1 MNSLINEFKEQA
13 KVPVYEED
21 MYNGAPNFA
30 GYETDLD
37 KFAKLIIR
45 EAAEVAL
52 REEHDSYECILKH
65 FGIVNEEL
73 PDRFPVPFYNEK
85 EILDLGYTLED
96 CYSREVFGC
105 IYYTLKKDVEAEL
118 EWAKKKFK

>member
-1 MNSLINEFKEQA
+1 MNELITKFERESGIEIYGFGLNRATWQ
-13 KVPVYEED
+13 D
-21 MYNGAPNFA
+21 RL
-30 GYETDLD
+30 T

-85 EILDLGYTLED
+85 EIQQLGYTLED